1 MTIFSLHSLT
11 ICISHSMAICILHSM
26 TICILHSTTICILHH
41 SMTICIVHSDQC
53 GDMGTVNPGSH
64 IDTTGNETGNKSTA
78 LNKLWCYETR
88 TIVNSNTI
96 DI

>member
-1 MTIFSLHSLT
+1 
-11 ICISHSMAICILHSM
+11 MAICILHSM
-26 TICILHSTTICILHH
+26 IICFLHSTTICIVHSITICSLH
-41 SMTICIVHSDQC
+41 SISICIVHSDQC

>member
-1 MTIFSLHSLT
+1 MTLFSLHSLT
-11 ICISHSMAICILHSM
+11 ICILRSTTICIVHSM
-26 TICILHSTTICILHH
+26 TICSLHSITICILH

-64 IDTTGNETGNKSTA
+64 IDTTGNETGNNSTA